1 MNQNYANSNVG
12 DNNEAP
18 AVPVIAPTCRDVL
31 NGRGQGV
38 QRHPGNEKYR
48 KLVFVNKVRQAGHII
63 RKVLH
68 LLFPFVLFA
77 FGACCL
83 GQVSSLCVRVSVS
96 EGGMSI

>member
-1 MNQNYANSNVG
+1 MNQNYAYNVG

-48 KLVFVNKVRQAGHII
+48 KLVFVNKGLYAKCPKTDKIKISRVGTI
-63 RKVLH
+63 VL
-68 LLFPFVLFA
+68 LLFLPLPLSCNLA
-77 FGACCL
+77 T
-83 GQVSSLCVRVSVS
+83 LC
-96 EGGMSI
+96 